1 VLSGF
6 STSVSVVLI
15 LALFAL
21 IEIYIT
27 GSWSSNNNN
36 FCVCEHF
43 MKYFVLPRFL
53 RGSKYFEVTCCSS
66 YSACW

>member
-27 GSWSSNNNN
+27 GSWSSDNN
-36 FCVCEHF
+36 FACTHIF
-43 MKYFVLPRFL
+43 IKYFVLPRLL
-53 RGSKYFEVTCCSS
+53 RDSNHFEALCCSS
-66 YSACW
+66 YSASR